1 MNSPLSSDN
10 QPGLVPQTQSLT
22 EAICRLYALAH
33 GEAEIETIA
42 VAILHAQ
49 EACLREARLRGRLE
63 AVAEKMLAGDGV

>member
-1 MNSPLSSDN
+1 MNLQLSLKESTC
-10 QPGLVPQTQSLT
+10 LVPQTQSLT

-63 AVAEKMLAGDGV
+63 AVSEKMLATD